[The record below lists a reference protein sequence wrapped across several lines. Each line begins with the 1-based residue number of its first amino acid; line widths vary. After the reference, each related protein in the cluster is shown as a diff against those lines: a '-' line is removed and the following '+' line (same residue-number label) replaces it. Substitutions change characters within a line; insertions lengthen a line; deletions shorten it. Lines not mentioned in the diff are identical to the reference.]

1 MKQSFSQ
8 NEYFFGDHSRLGS
21 TLASSWHHPGIIL
34 ASSWRH
40 PDILMAPDGVLACSR
55 HPDGLMAGVV
65 LNLHHS
71 SEFKFSNG
79 KYKSIRNEIMKEKT
93 KLYSNKILP
102 RGFLKVSWWLTGR
115 MRNLDRFYHISNL
128 HCQIFILRMENSFLS
143 PISFVI
149 AMSFTTSS

>member
-1 MKQSFSQ
+1 M
-8 NEYFFGDHSRLGS
+8 S
-21 TLASSWHHPGIIL
+21 TFLETIPSLAAPWHHPGGIQAFWWHL
-34 ASSWRH
+34 
-40 PDILMAPDGVLACSR
+40 DGVLACSR

-143 PISFVI
+143 PISFLI
-149 AMSFTTSS
+149 ATSFNKSS